1 MSSVTTIQKNE
12 EDDFQELGGI
22 VKYIEVL
29 LDSFPNPISRKE
41 LAQRTGV
48 TEAAVSKVKD
58 KLLRLCNWDAL
69 FLSRKL
75 ILKTDET
82 FGRLLGFYFL
92 QMKPMRV
99 LLSNYGKEIIK
110 RMNLHSKI
118 SESFKEYPL
127 YFTEADTQILTRI
140 VLCNLGNFQIAN
152 AIRAHIREPRDKM
165 IWLSGEYIFAMQTI
179 LQKLELPMDNN
190 DDLRNILSIRDKL
203 FYLVKELL
211 WRQVQKA
218 SILANLTTD
227 KKASYIDVYSD
238 TLDFYLRKAFMFGT
252 KFIKQNAERRQ
263 LEFKDEYENI
273 GCFFAPLPK

>member
-1 MSSVTTIQKNE
+1 
-12 EDDFQELGGI
+12 
-22 VKYIEVL
+22 
-29 LDSFPNPISRKE
+29 

-48 TEAAVSKVKD
+48 TEAAISKVKD
-58 KLLRLCNWDAL
+58 KLLKLCNWDAL

-127 YFTEADTQILTRI
+127 YFTEEDTQIITRI

-152 AIRAHIREPRDKM
+152 AIRARIKEPRDKM
-165 IWLSGEYIFAMQTI
+165 IWLSGEYIFAMQAI
-179 LQKLELPMDNN
+179 LQKLDLPIDNN
-190 DDLRNILSIRDKL
+190 NELRNILSIRDKL
-203 FYLVKELL
+203 FYLAKELL
-211 WRQVQKA
+211 CRQVQKA
-218 SILANLTTD
+218 SILTDLTTE
-227 KKASYIDVYSD
+227 KKASYIGVYSE
-238 TLDFYLRKAFMFGT
+238 TIDFYLRKAFAFGT
-252 KFIKQNAERRQ
+252 KFIKENAERKQ
-263 LEFKDEYENI
+263 LEFKDEYANI
-273 GCFFAPLPK
+273 GYFFTPSPK